1 MLSVEIEPEGSLILD
16 VSVGCSGNEVG
27 AHQVWAERGV
37 IPRGGLS
44 SVPKIVHQSVGV
56 EPLHTQLSCLST
68 QGTFCHAICT
78 KKTHADPRKIFRV
91 NRPRSDDSS
100 DLVLTGKSAKL

>member
-1 MLSVEIEPEGSLILD
+1 MLSNEIEPEGSLILD

-44 SVPKIVHQSVGV
+44 SVPKIVYESVGV
-56 EPLHTQLSCLST
+56 EPLHTHLGYLNSPFIMFVDPGHVLSRKTT
-68 QGTFCHAICT
+68 Q
-78 KKTHADPRKIFRV
+78 THARYFV
-91 NRPRSDDSS
+91 S
-100 DLVLTGKSAKL
+100 TGLALMIHRTSF

>member
-1 MLSVEIEPEGSLILD
+1 MLSNEIEPEGSLILD

-44 SVPKIVHQSVGV
+44 SVPKIVYESVGV
-56 EPLHTQLSCLST
+56 EPLHTHLGYLNSPFIMFVDPGHVLSRNMHEKNPRRPT
-68 QGTFCHAICT
+68 QDISCQQ
-78 KKTHADPRKIFRV
+78 
-91 NRPRSDDSS
+91 DS
-100 DLVLTGKSAKL
+100 L